1 MTFVGARISLLLAC
15 ALLASCAVPPGR
27 SVPSS
32 APLSVDSTG
41 PLPTLGLGPL
51 LAQLDPNLAKWE
63 VQYSWFCKPAGPTQ
77 LSADRLPVPRGD
89 FQRAFQNVLG
99 PLGYQLAQP
108 QPSVFE
114 APVIPDLVLGG
125 TLAQMEMTAC
135 YPYTGSP
142 YLDVGN
148 PTVAKGHAFLEM
160 RWEIYSV
167 QSKAVIFRSTVQSAF
182 DTRDAV
188 KGGSAT
194 IVQSAVMENL
204 RNLAA
209 QPGFREAILRH
220 KP

>member
-1 MTFVGARISLLLAC
+1 MKFVGARISLLLVC
-15 ALLASCAVPPGR
+15 ALLVSCAVPAGR
-27 SVPSS
+27 SVPSG
-32 APLSVDSTG
+32 APLSVDPTG
-41 PLPTLGLGPL
+41 PLPTIGLGPL
-51 LAQLDPNLAKWE
+51 QAQLDPNLAKWE
-63 VQYSWFCKPAGPTQ
+63 VQYSWFCKPVGPTQ

-89 FQRAFQNVLG
+89 VQRAFQNVLG
-99 PLGYQLAQP
+99 PLGYRLAPAQT
-108 QPSVFE
+108 SVFE

-125 TLAQMEMTAC
+125 TLTQIEMTAC

-148 PTVAKGHAFLEM
+148 PTVAKGHAFLEV

-167 QSKAVIFRSTVQSAF
+167 QRKEVVFRSTVQSAF
-182 DTRDAV
+182 DTTDAV

-194 IVQSAVMENL
+194 LIQSAVTENL
-204 RNLAA
+204 KNLAA